1 MGNVLQIATCMPH
14 VFVKASLI
22 ILQAH
27 NYPQTHTHSCMQ
39 IHISKRVC
47 NQVAAVT
54 ETNAAATV
62 AMTAGAAIGHTMYE
76 HL

>member
-1 MGNVLQIATCMPH
+1 
-14 VFVKASLI
+14 
-22 ILQAH
+22 
-27 NYPQTHTHSCMQ
+27 MQ